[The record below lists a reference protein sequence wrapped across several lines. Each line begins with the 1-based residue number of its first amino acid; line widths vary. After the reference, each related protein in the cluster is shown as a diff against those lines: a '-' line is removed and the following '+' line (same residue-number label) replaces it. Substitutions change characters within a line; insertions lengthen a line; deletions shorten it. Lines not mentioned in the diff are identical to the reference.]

1 MSKSGVVSMAARSR
15 GRPPKDE
22 QSEFSSVKIER
33 GLAVRAKR
41 IAELRGRTVPE
52 ILSELLRAPLA
63 RALVELMREEE
74 RAAKG

>member
-1 MSKSGVVSMAARSR
+1 VKQSGVVTMARPR
-15 GRPPKDE
+15 GRPPKAE

-41 IAELRGRTVPE
+41 LAELRGRTVPE
-52 ILSELLRAPLA
+52 VLSELLRAPLA
-63 RALVELMREEE
+63 RAWVDAMREEE